1 MFAEAVI
8 AAYLNSY
15 VVPYVNNQN
24 YFPYDVN
31 NASLIVDL
39 TSNAAYPFLQVCLA
53 DHNTCSDEN
62 YFCSPSIPILHF
74 APEVF
79 SFVFMV
85 GYGIF

>member
-1 MFAEAVI
+1 MSKWVLKPFQTLFAEAVI

-39 TSNAAYPFLQVCLA
+39 TSNAAYPFLQVC
-53 DHNTCSDEN
+53 
-62 YFCSPSIPILHF
+62 
-74 APEVF
+74 
-79 SFVFMV
+79 
-85 GYGIF
+85 